1 MGSVLED
8 LRAALE
14 EASRT
19 PRGKLAVEGHDEDFQ
34 VEIEGQEPIHVEFA
48 GGKMAV
54 RQGPSP
60 RQDPI
65 HFTIVQ
71 MDEGTLRAIL
81 GGSISP
87 VEAMEQGRLFLRTRL
102 YGGALLTILLRCA
115 YDRAREDALAKVGT
129 T

>member
-1 MGSVLED
+1 MVSVFED

-14 EASRT
+14 QASQT
-19 PRGKLAVEGHDEDFQ
+19 ARGKLVLKGHDEDFQ
-34 VEIEGQEPIHVEFA
+34 VEVAGQEPIHVEFA
-48 GGKMAV
+48 SGKMSV

-71 MDEGTLRAIL
+71 MDEATLRAIL
-81 GGSISP
+81 TGSISP

-115 YDRAREDALAKVGT
+115 YDRAHEEGPSRVAAI
-129 T
+129 